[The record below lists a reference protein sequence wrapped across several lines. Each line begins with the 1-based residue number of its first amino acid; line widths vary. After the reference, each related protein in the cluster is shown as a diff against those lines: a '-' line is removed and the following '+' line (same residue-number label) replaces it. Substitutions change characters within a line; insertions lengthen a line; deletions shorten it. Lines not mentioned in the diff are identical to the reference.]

1 VVMDLENSK
10 ILIELAS
17 RFYTLHGI
25 YNLLYLQGKIS
36 NLCIQ
41 FYYNVRTKS
50 NRYCMA

>member
-1 VVMDLENSK
+1 MDLENSK

-17 RFYTLHGI
+17 RFYTLDGI